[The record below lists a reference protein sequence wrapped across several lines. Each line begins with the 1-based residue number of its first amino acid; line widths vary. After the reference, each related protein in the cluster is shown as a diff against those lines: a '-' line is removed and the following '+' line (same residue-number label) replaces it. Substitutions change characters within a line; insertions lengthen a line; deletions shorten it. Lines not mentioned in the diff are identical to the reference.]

1 MTRARLAAA
10 AALTLLATVLSVLP
24 AQAASAAPQK
34 KLDATLAA
42 LWTAVLQ
49 TPAAENSFGTGGHA
63 FDCWDL
69 GGTVAPFH
77 PVGAISCTV
86 KPSTK
91 LSVVGFSVEC
101 STFEGNGTT
110 EAALRTCARNANQIV
125 PTVTLDGRPA
135 PVAEAE
141 TPLLRITLPAD
152 NVFGLPAGDQG
163 LSVGHG
169 WVVLLHPLTPGTHTL
184 VIRTGTLDPVTTQI
198 VVTPGHK

>member
-10 AALTLLATVLSVLP
+10 AALTLLATVLSAFP
-24 AQAASAAPQK
+24 APAASAAAQEK
-34 KLDATLAA
+34 RDATLAR

-49 TPAAENSFGTGGHA
+49 TPSAQNSFGTGGHA

-77 PVGAISCTV
+77 PIGAISCTV
-86 KPSTK
+86 KPGTK
-91 LSVVGFSVEC
+91 IFVIGFSVEC

-125 PTVTLDGRPA
+125 PAVTVDGRPA
-135 PVAEAE
+135 SVAEAE
-141 TPLLRITLPAD
+141 TPLLRITLPPD

-169 WVVLLHPLTPGTHTL
+169 WVVALHPLTPGEHQIVIHT
-184 VIRTGTLDPVTTQI
+184 GALDPVTTQL
-198 VVTPGHK
+198 VVRPGHK